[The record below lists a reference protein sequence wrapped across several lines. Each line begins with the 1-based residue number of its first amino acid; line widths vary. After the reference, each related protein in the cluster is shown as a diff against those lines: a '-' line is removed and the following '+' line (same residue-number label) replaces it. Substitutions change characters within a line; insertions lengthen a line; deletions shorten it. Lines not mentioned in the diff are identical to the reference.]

1 MHTIR
6 PGRVAALLAV
16 LALLL
21 AAIPAAAAPPMTD
34 RPVESATGARAP
46 LVHALADWLTALWSG
61 FGPQAA
67 WEKLGLSTERRIA
80 GIPTERRSPRPA
92 CRRPRPSSGRT
103 AIPTASTRPP
113 GAGRALRRR
122 WGFSALR
129 FFLGVSRFH
138 SGEHWAG

>member
-61 FGPQAA
+61 FGPQAV
-67 WEKLGLSTERRIA
+67 WEKLGSVADPDGAPE
-80 GIPTERRSPRPA
+80 
-92 CRRPRPSSGRT
+92 SS
-103 AIPTASTRPP
+103 ASVPTATPQ
-113 GAGRALRRR
+113 
-122 WGFSALR
+122 
-129 FFLGVSRFH
+129 LGPDGNSD
-138 SGEHWAG
+138 G